1 MTSTTENL
9 QTGKKAG
16 HRLGLALMVVALS
29 MMAFPATAKRKPVTT
44 PANKESELK
53 TVQEHI
59 AKVSKSIQAEAE
71 KRDSLVGELKSVDE
85 NIQGA
90 REELAGIHARRV
102 AAEQQLNALLAER
115 RGTEQKIAS
124 ERAALASEI
133 RFAYM
138 DGRAEELKILLNQ
151 QNPSQIG
158 RMLGYYGYFSRERA
172 QRIGAIN
179 DQLAHLSMLAD
190 RIQEQT
196 DKLRSIEND
205 QSHSVTTLA
214 KAREK
219 RAATLRQVEVNL
231 KNGNQRLAKLQADA
245 KALERLIE
253 ELRQAALARAE
264 QSGRPQTHVTG
275 HGQWPWPVKGE
286 VIARYGQL
294 RAGTS
299 LKWDGLMIAAPEGS
313 QVRAPA
319 SGKVLYSDWL
329 PGLGLLLVIDHGNG
343 IMSLYGHNEQLFK
356 KQGEDVVKGDVLAA
370 VGDSGIGGRS
380 GLYLEIRSGKQA
392 VDPLRWLGKP

>member
-1 MTSTTENL
+1 MNPTAKNL
-9 QTGKKAG
+9 QPGKIS
-16 HRLGLALMVVALS
+16 RVTGLALLAIALS
-29 MMAFPATAKRKPVTT
+29 LLVFPAEAKRKPANS
-44 PANKESELK
+44 ANKETELK
-53 TVQEHI
+53 AVQEHI
-59 AKVSKSIQAEAE
+59 AKVSKSIQADAE
-71 KRDSLVGELKSVDE
+71 KRDSLVGELKTADE
-85 NIQGA
+85 GIQGA
-90 REELAGIHARRV
+90 REELADIRARRI

-115 RGTEQKIAS
+115 RSTEQKIVS

-138 DGRAEELKILLNQ
+138 DGRAEQLKILLNQ
-151 QNPSQIG
+151 QNPAQIG

-196 DKLRSIEND
+196 DKLRSIETD
-205 QSHSVTTLA
+205 HSRSVSSLA
-214 KAREK
+214 KVREK
-219 RAATLRQVEVNL
+219 RAATLRQVETNL
-231 KNGNQRLAKLQADA
+231 KNDSQRLNKLQADA
-245 KALERLIE
+245 KALARLIE

-264 QSGRPQTHVTG
+264 QSGRPQTRVTG
-275 HGQWPWPVKGE
+275 HGQWPWPVKGD

-294 RAGTS
+294 RAGSS
-299 LKWDGLMIAAPEGS
+299 LKWDGLMIAAPQGS

-343 IMSLYGHNEQLFK
+343 IMSLYGHNEELFK
-356 KQGEDVVKGDVLAA
+356 KQGEDVAKGDLLGA

-380 GLYLEIRSGKQA
+380 GLYLEIRNGKQA
-392 VDPLRWLGKP
+392 VDPLSWLGKP